1 MEEKEEKQEKQEKEV
16 QEEKKL
22 IKCNYIKPRK
32 TLNVNRL
39 EENQISE
46 NSEPR
51 ILTPAE
57 KGFELEELLYKASLK
72 LPGLTHSFRENELK
86 KHFNDSSLN
95 GIDHW
100 IQIGETHIFIQD
112 KWKQSHNQQEVSQ
125 FLNCATRIQVRLG
138 ETSKVH
144 LLWVSKIVPTSNS
157 LKMLQERKA
166 HIIIQESST
175 DDLAKLCI
183 RKILEIVSDDLF

>member
-1 MEEKEEKQEKQEKEV
+1 MEEIQEIQEKKIV
-16 QEEKKL
+16 
-22 IKCNYIKPRK
+22 KCSYIKPRK
-32 TLNVNRL
+32 TLHVKRL
-39 EENQISE
+39 EENE
-46 NSEPR
+46 NPESDKPR

-86 KHFNDSSLN
+86 KHFNDNSLN

-125 FLNCATRIQVRLG
+125 FLNCATRIQLRLG
-138 ETSKVH
+138 ENSKIH
-144 LLWVSKIVPTSNS
+144 LLWVSKVAPTSNS

-166 HIIIQESST
+166 HIIIQETST
-175 DDLAKLCI
+175 DDLAKLSI

>member
-1 MEEKEEKQEKQEKEV
+1 MELQED
-16 QEEKKL
+16 KKV

-32 TLNVNRL
+32 TLNVKRL
-39 EENQISE
+39 EENQIAE
-46 NSEPR
+46 NSETK

-86 KHFNDSSLN
+86 KHFNDNSLN

-125 FLNCATRIQVRLG
+125 FLNCATRIQLRL
-138 ETSKVH
+138 EDSSKIH
-144 LLWVSKIVPTSNS
+144 LLWVSKIAPTSNS
-157 LKMLQERKA
+157 LKMLQERKT
-166 HIIIQESST
+166 HIIMKNSSI
-175 DDLAKLCI
+175 DDLVKLSI

>member
-1 MEEKEEKQEKQEKEV
+1 MEEI

-32 TLNVNRL
+32 TLNVKRL
-39 EENQISE
+39 EENEISE

-86 KHFNDSSLN
+86 KYFNDNSLN

-112 KWKQSHNQQEVSQ
+112 KWTKN
-125 FLNCATRIQVRLG
+125 
-138 ETSKVH
+138 
-144 LLWVSKIVPTSNS
+144 
-157 LKMLQERKA
+157 LKLCTILQEINEKSV
-166 HIIIQESST
+166 EYVKVVN
-175 DDLAKLCI
+175 D
-183 RKILEIVSDDLF
+183 